1 MTIKKN
7 TGLLASLLAA
17 VLLSAAAG
25 SAEAR
30 HGGGGGGH
38 WGGGG
43 GHWGGGGG
51 HWGGGHFGGLGVR
64 SHGFAAPRHFRHRNH
79 GSFFAVAPF
88 YYSDYGY
95 ADGCYWLRR
104 RALYTGSGYWWNRYY
119 ACVNG
124 Y

>member
-7 TGLLASLLAA
+7 TALLASVLAA
-17 VLLSAAAG
+17 VMLSLAAG

-30 HGGGGGGH
+30 HGGGGGH

-43 GHWGGGGG
+43 GHWSGGGG
-51 HWGGGHFGGLGVR
+51 HWGGGAMR
-64 SHGFAAPRHFRHRNH
+64 SHGFAAQRHFGHRHGNNA
-79 GSFFAVAPF
+79 FFAVAPF
-88 YYSDYGY
+88 YYSDGGYGY
-95 ADGCYWLRR
+95 GDGCYWLRR